1 MSYLFR
7 ASFDYQ
13 WLLFDADGTLFDY
26 DQAERSALRNTFIQ
40 LDFPFEEQYLA
51 AYRQVNH
58 AIWLEFEQGQ
68 IDQLTLRTRRFE
80 LLFQAINLPA
90 DPCKFSPA
98 YLANLS
104 RETCLIDGAETVV
117 RQLSGPFNLAII
129 TNGLTEVQRPRF
141 QQSAISNDIKEIIIS
156 EEVGAAKPD
165 PQIFE
170 IAFARMNQPD
180 KSAVLIIGDSLSS
193 DIQGGLNYGIDT
205 CWFNPTGQNSDHIT
219 STYEIRRLAEL
230 PRLLGLRDE
239 EMGRLEIPSQ

>member
-1 MSYLFR
+1 MT
-7 ASFDYQ
+7 YQ

-26 DQAERSALRNTFIQ
+26 DRAEKNALQNTFGQ
-40 LDFPFEEQYLA
+40 LGYPFEEQYLA

-68 IDQLTLRTRRFE
+68 IDQRTLRTRRFE

-141 QQSAISNDIKEIIIS
+141 RRSAISNDIKEIIIS

-170 IAFARMNQPD
+170 IAFARMNHPD
-180 KSAVLIIGDSLSS
+180 KSQALIIGDSLSS
-193 DIQGGLNYGIDT
+193 DIQGGVNYGIDT
-205 CWFNPTGQNSDHIT
+205 CWFNPTGQDNNHIS
-219 STYEIRRLAEL
+219 STYEIQALTEL
-230 PRLLGLRDE
+230 PGLLGIRD
-239 EMGRLEIPSQ
+239 